1 LTITKNLSND
11 KVLNFTNLLSVQVH
25 DYNLTMSVTSNLDD
39 AWSVGAGFN
48 IAFGYD
54 RHRKEFITE
63 NRGLAHTGR
72 ATMNL
77 FMDDNNNGIRDP
89 GEPPVPWAKYREQE
103 MLQVSPGALRLT
115 ALPNF
120 RPVQIETRH
129 LKFDD
134 PFLVPR
140 SQAYELRTH
149 SGSHVS
155 LDVAV
160 LLTGDIEGRVFV
172 GSADDAVAARGVIV
186 SLRDEWGDVIAEA
199 RSEFD
204 GYYSFNSVSGGY
216 YEIRVYSNEGRKEFV
231 QPVTFDAR
239 DGYIVVDRI
248 YIDELTPSGAL

>member
-1 LTITKNLSND
+1 VANWTIKNLSND
-11 KVLNFTNLLSVQVH
+11 KLLYFTNLLSVRVR
-25 DYNLTMSVTSNLDD
+25 DWNLTLNLNSNLDD

-48 IAFGYD
+48 LAFGYD
-54 RHRKEFITE
+54 LHRQKFVTDI
-63 NRGLAHTGR
+63 RSLANTGR

-103 MLQVSPGALRLT
+103 TSPVSPGTLPLT

-120 RPVQIETRH
+120 RPVQFETRH

-140 SQAYELRTH
+140 AQAYELRTH
-149 SGSHVS
+149 AGSHVS

-160 LLTGDIEGRVFV
+160 LLTGDIEGYVFV
-172 GSADDAVAARGVIV
+172 GAADDAVAARGVIV
-186 SLRDEWGDVIAEA
+186 SLRDTRGYEIARA

-204 GYYSFNSVSGGY
+204 GYYSFNSVPGGY
-216 YEIRVYSNEGRKEFV
+216 YEVLNSCGRSRS
-231 QPVTFDAR
+231 TRRSAM
-239 DGYIVVDRI
+239 
-248 YIDELTPSGAL
+248 L